1 MKGGVNLV
9 MNNKYVSV
17 KYNLLDRYFYEEIK
31 SSSNILKYYD
41 QILATIDHD
50 LVGLE
55 EDVFYMLYKHI
66 LNIEDCSS
74 LKCIIT
80 REMSESSSF
89 NKIRIRTV
97 GSTFE
102 TYLCLKYIMD
112 QLIIRIRGTD
122 RIQTLRDLSHSLLEE
137 SNKDLYSR
145 MIEKTDENSEFS
157 LNEIISMFENYRIDG
172 ETSDT
177 MTKFA
182 HAVLKSIK
190 DYLIS
195 FEELGISPKLMDYVL
210 NNIKLS
216 DLSETILNNSTEL
229 DDEIKSL
236 LEHIKDNELLNTTLK
251 DILDQIETKLDKD
264 SSGINSDENNSK
276 SSTLESDFLVS
287 DDLSNAIDAS
297 DSPETS
303 IETKYLD
310 ESANNNGSISDSTG
324 SSEHPSDTT
333 SESDGVPS
341 HLHNES
347 FNSKEK
353 LMGIFDDELG
363 NSVDHSVFI
372 NSPFHDSASISEEIS
387 GILRKFEDRRH
398 KDSYRSN
405 KQLSNIFNRTAE
417 ILEELSAKLISNTS
431 EISKIID
438 SLNIH
443 NILEKTTKKIDSV
456 NMSINQIGI
465 TPHSLKKLS
474 FDEAISLD
482 KRLESSEF
490 KKFIDKVGRKKAV
503 AKRTQQ
509 KMKTCKDKVIDKLI
523 LSDDIDYVSEEELM
537 NLSLGIFQFEWDFYD
552 RFLNKG
558 LLTYELVSN
567 DSKGKGPIVLC
578 YDGSGSME
586 GNKILETKAHIVAII
601 EIARQQKRN
610 MVLIQFSSKDEPLI
624 IKELSPVN
632 VTPSDVFEIYDTFIR
647 GGTDFEKPLNKALEY
662 LTKSSYKE
670 GDILFIT
677 DGFCEISTKFIDRF
691 SLAKIQNRF
700 KLYSI
705 IIQGQTYHDYGD
717 LGVLSDEVLEIKRSG
732 GTEWNDKVSERI
744 FSLI

>member
-1 MKGGVNLV
+1 MKGGMNLV
-9 MNNKYVSV
+9 INNKYMSV
-17 KYNLLDRYFYEEIK
+17 EHNLLDRFFYEEIK

-41 QILATIDHD
+41 QILATIDTD

-55 EDVFYMLYKHI
+55 EDVFYMLYKHV
-66 LNIEDCSS
+66 LNIENCSS

-80 REMSESSSF
+80 REIADSSSF
-89 NKIRIRTV
+89 NKIRTRTV

-122 RIQTLRDLSHSLLEE
+122 RIKNLRDLSDSLLEE
-137 SNKDLYSR
+137 TTIDLYSNL
-145 MIEKTDENSEFS
+145 INQIDENSELS
-157 LNEIISMFENYRIDG
+157 LNDINSMFIKNNIAG
-172 ETSDT
+172 ANSDT
-177 MTKFA
+177 VSTFA
-182 HAVLKSIK
+182 NAVIKSIK
-190 DYLIS
+190 DFLIS
-195 FEELGISPKLMDYVL
+195 IEELGISPKLMDYVL
-210 NNIKLS
+210 NNMKLS
-216 DLSETILNNSTEL
+216 DLSESILNNLTRL
-229 DDEIKSL
+229 NDEIKIL
-236 LEHIKDNELLNTTLK
+236 LKQIKDNELLDTSLK
-251 DILDQIETKLDKD
+251 DILNQLENSLDMD
-264 SSGINSDENNSK
+264 SPSTDTDGDASSSSNFKSDVF
-276 SSTLESDFLVS
+276 ESHDVKNDIDVS
-287 DDLSNAIDAS
+287 DSYDGF
-297 DSPETS
+297 
-303 IETKYLD
+303 IED
-310 ESANNNGSISDSTG
+310 ESADNSSKNNESRFDSTK
-324 SSEHPSDTT
+324 SSNHPSEKL
-333 SESDGVPS
+333 SESNGVPS
-341 HLHNES
+341 HLKVES
-347 FNSKEK
+347 LSSKEK
-353 LMGIFDDELG
+353 LRVILEDDINKAFDKT
-363 NSVDHSVFI
+363 VVI
-372 NSPFHDSASISEEIS
+372 NSRIHDPVSISEEIT
-387 GILRKFEDRRH
+387 GILRMFED
-398 KDSYRSN
+398 KRSKN
-405 KQLSNIFNRTAE
+405 SSLSKGQLSDIFKKTVA

-431 EISKIID
+431 ETTKIID

-443 NILEKTTKKIDSV
+443 NILEKTTKKIDNVSM
-456 NMSINQIGI
+456 NINQVGI
-465 TPHSLKKLS
+465 AQHSLKTLS
-474 FDEAISLD
+474 FDEAIALD

-503 AKRTQQ
+503 AKRSRQ
-509 KMKTCKDKVIDKLI
+509 KMKTRKDKVIDKLI

-537 NLSLGIFQFEWDFYD
+537 NISLGIFQFEWDFYD
-552 RFLNKG
+552 RFLNNG

-601 EIARQQKRN
+601 EIARQQKRS

-647 GGTDFEKPLNKALEY
+647 GGTDFEKPLNKAMEY
-662 LTKSSYKE
+662 LNKSSYKE

-677 DGFCEISTKFIDRF
+677 DGFCEISSKFIDRF
-691 SLAKIQNRF
+691 LLAKIENKF

-732 GTEWNDKVSERI
+732 GSEWNDKVSERI